1 MIPRRMRKRK
11 KGQALL
17 HLMFIAISCMYIIP
31 FWGVIAASLTDEAT
45 LTGGS
50 YSLIPAKLSL
60 EAYKLVFK
68 NPGEILQAYKVTIIF
83 TAVATFLAIAIMG
96 ITAYPMSRK
105 HFKYRRFFNLFVLFT
120 MLFSAGM
127 VPNYMLI
134 VKYLHL
140 KDTIWVYIFPG
151 LVSAYYLFVIRTNYS
166 ALPEELI
173 EAAKI
178 DGASELFIC
187 FKIVMPLCAPVL
199 ASVGFLFL
207 VDKWN
212 DWNTSLLYIRDTKLY
227 SLQYLLQ
234 QILRSASYA
243 KSMVDQGTYVGDVIL
258 PAESTRYAMAV
269 VAAGPVLFV
278 FPWFQ
283 KYFSKGMTIGGVKG

>member
-1 MIPRRMRKRK
+1 MKTRK
-11 KGQALL
+11 KKKISRGQPLL
-17 HLMFIAISCMYIIP
+17 HMIFIIISGMYIIP
-31 FWGVIAASLTDEAT
+31 FWAVVAASLTDEKA
-45 LTGGS
+45 LTGGT
-50 YSLIPAKLSL
+50 YSLIPAKFSL
-60 EAYKLVFK
+60 EAYEYVFA
-68 NPGEILQAYKVTIIF
+68 NPGQVLQAYKVTIIF
-83 TAVATFLAIAIMG
+83 TLLATLLAVVIMG
-96 ITAYPMSRK
+96 VTAYPLSRK
-105 HFKYRRFFNLFVLFT
+105 NFKYRRFFNLFVLFT

-140 KDTIWVYIFPG
+140 NNTIWVYIFPG

-166 ALPEELI
+166 SLPEELL

-178 DGASELFIC
+178 DGASELYIC

-212 DWNTSLLYIRDTKLY
+212 DWNTCLLYIKDLDLY

-234 QILRSASYA
+234 KILRTAEYMST
-243 KSMVDQGTYVGDVIL
+243 MMEQGANVGDVFV
-258 PAESTRYAMAV
+258 PAESSRYAMAV
-269 VAAGPVLFV
+269 VAAGPVLLV